1 MKLTALFT
9 ILLLSILISCGS
21 ETEADTTKK
30 TTTPTPITA
39 VDTVAEVKVEE
50 RILQVPFP
58 SELPQLVTDW
68 ITFHGITNSA
78 FSSSTVGTF
87 DSLEYTPYNMEQFTD
102 NQKLLQPFFI
112 YSPDSKLYV
121 DLDSYGSDIKM
132 DEKGYYYS
140 FGGDTEQKVSIIN
153 PADWTHHELLQCG
166 MACNGD
172 NALWQENLLWF
183 MYLQEDTD
191 QLLHPCFRIYDLE
204 GKTIH
209 TYTSES
215 PTTKYL
221 GDYTIE
227 VRLKKVYW
235 K

>member
-1 MKLTALFT
+1 MIKLLPFLF
-9 ILLLSILISCGS
+9 ILSILVSCNS
-21 ETEADTTKK
+21 ADAEPVKTDKTEITETKVNRDTTSIIIEKE
-30 TTTPTPITA
+30 
-39 VDTVAEVKVEE
+39 TV
-50 RILQVPFP
+50 LQVPFP
-58 SELPQLVTDW
+58 SELPQLVQDW

-102 NQKLLQPFFI
+102 NQKLLQHFFI

-132 DEKGYYYS
+132 DETEHYYS
-140 FGGDTEQKVSIIN
+140 FGGDVDQKVSIVKPI
-153 PADWTHHELLQCG
+153 DWTHHELLQCG
-166 MACNGD
+166 TACNGD

-183 MYLQEDTD
+183 MYLEEDTD
-191 QLLHPCFRIYDLE
+191 QLLHPCFRIYDFE

-227 VRLKKVYW
+227 VRLKEVYW